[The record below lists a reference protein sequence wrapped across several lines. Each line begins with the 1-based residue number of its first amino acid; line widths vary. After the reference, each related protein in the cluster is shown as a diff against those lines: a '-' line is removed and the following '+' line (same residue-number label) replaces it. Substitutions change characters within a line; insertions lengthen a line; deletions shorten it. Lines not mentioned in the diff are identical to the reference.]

1 MGYSVHFN
9 DHCEVETEGMT
20 GKTRW
25 TKMKQWLLDTLSRA
39 IGVALG
45 LVLWRFI
52 LILVDVF
59 SNGGG
64 MYL

>member
-1 MGYSVHFN
+1 
-9 DHCEVETEGMT
+9 
-20 GKTRW
+20 
-25 TKMKQWLLDTLSRA
+25 MKQWLLDTLSRA